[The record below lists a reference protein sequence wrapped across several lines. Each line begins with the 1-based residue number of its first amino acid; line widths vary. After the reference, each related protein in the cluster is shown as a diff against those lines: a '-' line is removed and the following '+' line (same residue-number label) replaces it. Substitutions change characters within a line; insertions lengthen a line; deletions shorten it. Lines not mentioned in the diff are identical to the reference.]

1 MQVVVNGLL
10 ANYQQTGK
18 GKTLLV
24 LHGWGDSA
32 KGLTPFIHEL
42 SKNYLVTALD
52 LPGFGGSET
61 PQQTWGLTDYA
72 EFVQAFVG
80 KIKLQPDVLVGHSN
94 GGAIAIRALTNG
106 LSASQLVLVASAGI
120 RGEYKGRLKALR
132 LVTKA
137 GKLATSPLPKRI
149 KHALRRKVYKTVGS
163 DMLVAEHLQ
172 ETFKKVVQDDVREE
186 ASRITLPTLL
196 IYGDHDAST
205 PLRYGEIL
213 HQAIQGS
220 RLQVITGAD
229 HWLPT
234 ENTQEVCNIIT
245 EFTK

>member
-1 MQVVVNGLL
+1 MHVVVNGLL

-18 GKTLLV
+18 GKSLLL

-32 KGLTPFIHEL
+32 QGLAPFIQQL
-42 SKNYLVTALD
+42 SKTYHVTALD
-52 LPGFGGSET
+52 LPGFGGSEA

-72 EFVQAFVG
+72 EFVRAFVN
-80 KIKLQPDVLVGHSN
+80 KINLHTDVLVGHSN
-94 GGAIAIRALTNG
+94 GGAIAIRALTGG

-137 GKLATSPLPKRI
+137 GKLATAPLPKRI

-172 ETFKKVVQDDVREE
+172 ETFKRVVQDDVREE
-186 ASRITLPTLL
+186 ASRLTLPVLL
-196 IYGDHDAST
+196 VYGDQDAST
-205 PLRYGEIL
+205 PLRYGQIL
-213 HQAIQGS
+213 HDAIKHS
-220 RLQVITGAD
+220 RLQVIAGAD

-234 ENTQEVCNIIT
+234 QNTAELCKTIT